1 MSVACIEEDA
11 SPYVAI
17 GERPEWADLQPR
29 LPPILPHAVIDIARD
44 QQFGDLMDYFWAA
57 VDTQELSE
65 RVLSLTEEIIVE
77 LNSSNYTVWE
87 WRWRCIQA
95 LGGITKHVRIEEE
108 LMQRV
113 VHDNP
118 KNYQLWNHRRRFALA
133 RGIQHA
139 EEELEFAAESL
150 AFDAKNYHAWAHRQA
165 ILAAFAERIQ
175 GMWLRELAFT
185 ERHIRDDVRNNSAWN
200 HRYFVVSQA
209 SQGCL
214 AGTSIE
220 IYSRE
225 VLFAT
230 TKIRLAP
237 HSESGWTYLRAL
249 AQLPGSPP
257 HAVATDPKWTAISK
271 EVLVKTP
278 CCIPACS
285 FLADIYVEKALLLR
299 AVCSAEFDKTGPRN
313 AASKASRLASDVF
326 EHLCAVDPSHIQYYK
341 QKAAKLLHET
351 Q

>member
-1 MSVACIEEDA
+1 MNGCACT
-11 SPYVAI
+11 
-17 GERPEWADLQPR
+17 
-29 LPPILPHAVIDIARD
+29 AV
-44 QQFGDLMDYFWAA
+44 
-57 VDTQELSE
+57 
-65 RVLSLTEEIIVE
+65 
-77 LNSSNYTVWE
+77 
-87 WRWRCIQA
+87 
-95 LGGITKHVRIEEE
+95 
-108 LMQRV
+108 
-113 VHDNP
+113 
-118 KNYQLWNHRRRFALA
+118 
-133 RGIQHA
+133 
-139 EEELEFAAESL
+139 
-150 AFDAKNYHAWAHRQA
+150 
-165 ILAAFAERIQ
+165 
-175 GMWLRELAFT
+175 
-185 ERHIRDDVRNNSAWN
+185 
-200 HRYFVVSQA
+200 VVSCVQY
-209 SQGCL
+209 STSVLTRLLCYHSLFFIRQTNYGC
-214 AGTSIE
+214 IWCC
-220 IYSRE
+220 RE